1 MKATILDRNKKT
13 TINVLNID
21 NILVKSG
28 QK

>member
-1 MKATILDRNKKT
+1 MKAAILDRNKKT